1 MSVKERKRSDYIFF
15 LDYRTR
21 WTDNDMYSHLTN
33 TVYNVLIDSV
43 VNTYLINHCGLNP
56 ATSPSIPLM
65 VASQITFISQTSFPA
80 VLDIGLRVNKLGNS
94 SVTYECGV
102 FEKGKDDV
110 RAVGGYT
117 HVFCDNVNR
126 RPMAMEKTFREGLEN
141 LLVKEGPK
149 L

>member
-1 MSVKERKRSDYIFF
+1 MSVKERKRIDYFFF

-43 VNTYLINHCGLNP
+43 VNTYLIKHCGLNP
-56 ATSPSIPLM
+56 ATSPSIALM

-102 FEKGKDDV
+102 FE
-110 RAVGGYT
+110 R
-117 HVFCDNVNR
+117 
-126 RPMAMEKTFREGLEN
+126 GLEDKADDDGED
-141 LLVKEGPK
+141 V
-149 L
+149 